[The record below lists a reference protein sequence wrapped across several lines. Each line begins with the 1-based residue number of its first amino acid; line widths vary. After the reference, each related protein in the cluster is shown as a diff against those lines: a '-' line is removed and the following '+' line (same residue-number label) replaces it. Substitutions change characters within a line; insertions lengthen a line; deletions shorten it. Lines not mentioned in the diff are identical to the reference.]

1 MFAIKPASDGGANK
15 KLGAI
20 GIFASVCHGKSARA
34 GMAEFAGRGMVRRSG
49 EGGGK
54 HLQVLIGEFV
64 TVDRFSTPSIAASE
78 VTTLD
83 PIGFKVQR

>member
-1 MFAIKPASDGGANK
+1 
-15 KLGAI
+15 
-20 GIFASVCHGKSARA
+20 
-34 GMAEFAGRGMVRRSG
+34 MAEFAGRGMVRRSG

>member
-1 MFAIKPASDGGANK
+1 
-15 KLGAI
+15 
-20 GIFASVCHGKSARA
+20 
-34 GMAEFAGRGMVRRSG
+34 MAEFAGRGMVRSG
-49 EGGGK
+49 EEGRK

-64 TVDRFSTPSIAASE
+64 TVDRFSTPSIATSE